1 MTHPFADYNKYQNQG
16 VLVGNWVEEHALK
29 TSTGT
34 HRYEAWVAAEQ
45 ESVYPKHLKASSMET
60 FGRVFEHS
68 DNLHSKDW
76 ITHNHSTHCHSQG
89 NYREQALQG
98 KRSTRMMKK
107 ALEEALQEPDKE
119 PEKPNFE
126 TSQRATY
133 KENDL
138 KGLVIGARVMKTQDG
153 KPVKRDHVFL
163 AESKIVDRYRADKV
177 RGREFNTGT
186 PPDQAVTIY
195 STTTIK

>member
-1 MTHPFADYNKYQNQG
+1 MPMA
-16 VLVGNWVEEHALK
+16 
-29 TSTGT
+29 TG
-34 HRYEAWVAAEQ
+34 AAG
-45 ESVYPKHLKASSMET
+45 SAT
-60 FGRVFEHS
+60 
-68 DNLHSKDW
+68 
-76 ITHNHSTHCHSQG
+76 
-89 NYREQALQG
+89 
-98 KRSTRMMKK
+98 
-107 ALEEALQEPDKE
+107 ALEEVLQEPDKE

-126 TSQRATY
+126 TSQRAAY